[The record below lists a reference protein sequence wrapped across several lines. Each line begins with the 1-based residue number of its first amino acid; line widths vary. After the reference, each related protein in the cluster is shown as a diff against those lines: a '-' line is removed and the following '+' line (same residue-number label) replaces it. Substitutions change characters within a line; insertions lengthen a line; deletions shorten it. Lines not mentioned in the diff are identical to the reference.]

1 MKPSWMKN
9 VSNDPNS
16 IDIEKFGQPMF
27 PSVSNPNVKSV
38 IVDSPTNL
46 PRYKYKLTKSKKNL
60 SS

>member
-1 MKPSWMKN
+1 MKN

-38 IVDSPTNL
+38 IVDSSTNL

>member
-1 MKPSWMKN
+1 MKN

-27 PSVSNPNVKSV
+27 PSVSSPNVNSV
-38 IVDSPTNL
+38 IVDSSTNL
-46 PRYKYKLTKSKKNL
+46 PRYEYKLTKSKKSL